1 MLSYRNLL
9 IWVSFWIFLGLFLFT
24 AGGRLF
30 YPYQLEWM
38 EGETLVYLARLWEGR
53 PFYISP
59 TLEWTPF
66 LYNFLYFY
74 ICCALDFFIG
84 DGFIAGRLV
93 SIVSILA
100 TVYLLFLIVRDWCGD
115 AIYGVLAAALFL
127 ATYVPSGAWMDLARV
142 DSLFI
147 FFITLAL
154 WGLVLKGEL
163 SSGVIC
169 FSGLLLAFLVKQSAL
184 SIAPFLCLAL
194 YLKFPKASLI
204 MSLGMLISIS
214 FITLG
219 MDLSTGGWYS
229 YYIFQLASEH
239 KWITHRYWSF
249 FTDDVLLWFFPAIIV
264 IAMGIRNNL
273 RLLNSPICLFAV
285 GLFVCAYLSRLHNGG
300 YVNVLMPAH
309 LAIAI
314 FTSRAMYEVFKTEK
328 FGLHVVVCCLILC
341 QMCIC
346 LYNPSVYLPNQA
358 DLLANRE
365 VVKLIKKS
373 YGPVWVPYHSYLAYK
388 AEKPR
393 HAHILAMVD
402 VKQSDREGASINLE
416 NELQKKIQDQLF
428 SLIILDEWD
437 RYGMAEAFLSDKYEK
452 VGILFNDK
460 HTMLPKS
467 GYRTRPQW
475 IFLPKL
481 NQ

>member
-1 MLSYRNLL
+1 MLAYRNALTW
-9 IWVSFWIFLGLFLFT
+9 ISFWVFLGLFLFT

-38 EGETLVYLARLWEGR
+38 EGETLVYLARIWEGK
-53 PFYISP
+53 PLYISP
-59 TLEWTPF
+59 TFEWTPF

-74 ICCALDFFIG
+74 VCYAINLLIG

-100 TVYLLFLIVRDWCGD
+100 TVYLLFLIVRDWCGEN
-115 AIYGVLAAALFL
+115 IYGVLAAALFL

-154 WGLVLKGEL
+154 WGLLSKSEL

-184 SIAPFLCLAL
+184 SIAPFLFLAL
-194 YLKFPKASLI
+194 YLKFPKTSLI
-204 MSLGMLISIS
+204 LALGMLISIGL
-214 FITLG
+214 ITLG
-219 MDLSTGGWYS
+219 MDLNTGGWYS
-229 YYIFQLASEH
+229 YYIYQLASEH

-249 FTDDVLLWFFPAIIV
+249 FTDDLLLWFFPALIV
-264 IAMGIRNNL
+264 IAIGVRNNL
-273 RLLNSPICLFAV
+273 KLLSSPICLFAV
-285 GLFVCAYLSRLHNGG
+285 GLFLCAYLSRLHNGG

-309 LAIAI
+309 LALAI
-314 FTSRAMYEVFKTEK
+314 ITSRAMYEVFQTKM
-328 FGLHVVVCCLILC
+328 FGLHAVVCCLIVC
-341 QMCIC
+341 QMYIC
-346 LYNPSVYLPNQA
+346 LYNPLVYLPNQA

-365 VVKLIKKS
+365 VIELLKKS
-373 YGPVWVPYHSYLAYK
+373 PGPVWIPYHSYLAYK
-388 AEKPR
+388 AQKPR

-437 RYGMAEAFLSDKYEK
+437 RYGMGEAFLSGKYEK

-460 HTMLPKS
+460 GTMLPKS

-481 NQ
+481 K